1 MRLAARSLPVLLFL
15 YSYGDQRALPSF
27 PTRRSSDLPSSV
39 PPSGGLSS
47 RGPARGGLA
56 SGSAAGVREGRVRGG
71 GDVVREMPLGLVHS
85 TRCRSEEHT
94 SELQSRGQLLCRLL
108 LEKERRPRLP

>member
-56 SGSAAGVREGRVRGG
+56 SGSAAGGREGRVRGG
-71 GDVVREMPLGLVHS
+71 GVVVREMPLGLVHY
-85 TRCRSEEHT
+85 TRCPPPGGCGI
-94 SELQSRGQLLCRLL
+94 RGARLDYYS
-108 LEKERRPRLP
+108 LPLYVETVL